1 MLHARKDYRSIQI
14 SGDDPEFS
22 PTIGADEPVF
32 LLRAKD
38 ALAPATLEFWA
49 DELSSRGGD
58 AATVNHVH
66 AWADLMRRWQAEHGN
81 KIPDADESVHESSK

>member
-14 SGDDPEFS
+14 SGDDPDFS

-38 ALAPATLEFWA
+38 ALAPATLEFWS
-49 DELSSRGGD
+49 DQLSRLGGT
-58 AATVNHVH
+58 AKTVDHVRS
-66 AWADLMRRWQAEHGN
+66 WADLMRRWQAENGC
-81 KIPDADESVHESSK
+81 KVPDANPSLHEVVG